1 MNAVKLTDAAIA
13 RRREQASWWF
23 ARLQDEDL
31 PVRVLKRWKKWEA
44 VPENRRMFDEI
55 VQVSGR
61 LRNARPLIS
70 MPTTPSDGYDG
81 LISIHAWQL
90 LRRGRAQPRPRL
102 KAGAIAIGIA
112 ATFAVAAVGLKWASP
127 IAWRSII
134 GGARMSVIET
144 GIAEHEDIV
153 LSDGSK
159 ISLGAKT
166 ALTADITDD
175 ARTVVLSRGEALF
188 HVARDPKRPFR
199 VIAGGG
205 TITAVGTAFNVRR
218 REDDHVVVTVT
229 EGTVEVAPLSVLDEG
244 ETPSGATEQRELET
258 QVRKLIRGQEL
269 TYDLQGRFGTP
280 RLADEDLSSSWR
292 DGRLRYRG
300 EPLRNVIPDIN
311 RYSRKPLILG
321 DKAAGELLYSGTVFE
336 RDIDEWIAGLQSV
349 YPEVEVTVTDTQH
362 VLIRSR
368 PSVAQQQQH

>member
-1 MNAVKLTDAAIA
+1 MNALKVNDAALA

-23 ARLQDEDL
+23 ARLQDADL
-31 PVRVLKRWKKWEA
+31 PVRLLKRWKKWEA

-61 LRNARPLIS
+61 LRSARPLMS
-70 MPTTPSDGYDG
+70 LPTTPIDGYDG
-81 LISIHAWQL
+81 SISVHAWQL
-90 LRRGRAQPRPRL
+90 LHKGRAQTRPRL
-102 KAGAIAIGIA
+102 RAAAIAIGLA
-112 ATFAVAAVGLKWASP
+112 ATFAVAAVALNWMSP
-127 IAWRSII
+127 VAWRSML
-134 GGARMSVIET
+134 GGARMAVMET
-144 GIAEHEDIV
+144 GIAEHKEIL

-166 ALTADITDD
+166 AVTTDLTDHD
-175 ARTVVLSRGEALF
+175 RTVVLSRGEALF

-229 EGTVEVAPLSVLDEG
+229 EGTVEVAPLSRADRRDTYVD
-244 ETPSGATEQRELET
+244 AAEQVELEA
-258 QVRKLIRGQEL
+258 QVQKLVRGQEL
-269 TYDLQGRFGTP
+269 TYDLQGRFNTP

-300 EPLRNVIPDIN
+300 EPLRNVIPDVN

-362 VLIRSR
+362 VLIRTR
-368 PSVAQQQQH
+368 PSMAQQQQR

>member
-1 MNAVKLTDAAIA
+1 VNAVKLTDAVIA

-23 ARLQDEDL
+23 ARLQDTEL
-31 PVRVLKRWKKWEA
+31 PLRVLKRWKKWEA

-61 LRNARPLIS
+61 LRSARPLIS
-70 MPTTPSDGYDG
+70 LPSTPNDGYDG
-81 LISIHAWQL
+81 SISVYAWQML
-90 LRRGRAQPRPRL
+90 HKGRAQTRPRL
-102 KAGAIAIGIA
+102 RAAAIAIGLA
-112 ATFAVAAVGLKWASP
+112 ATFAVAAVGLNWVSP
-127 IAWRSII
+127 AAWRSMI
-134 GGARMSVIET
+134 GGPGMSVMET
-144 GIAEHEDIV
+144 GIAEHKEIL

-166 ALTADITDD
+166 AVTADITDR

-188 HVARDPKRPFR
+188 HVAPDPARPFR

-229 EGTVEVAPLSVLDEG
+229 EGTVEVAPINLLNEHDTREEAS
-244 ETPSGATEQRELET
+244 QRRELGA
-258 QVRKLIRGQEL
+258 QVQKLIRGQEL
-269 TYDLQGRFGTP
+269 SYDLQGRFGTP

-300 EPLRNVIPDIN
+300 EPLRNVIPDVN

-362 VLIRSR
+362 VLIRTR
-368 PSVAQQQQH
+368 PSMTQQQQR

>member
-1 MNAVKLTDAAIA
+1 MNAVKLNDAATA

-44 VPENRRMFDEI
+44 VAENRRMFDEI

-61 LRNARPLIS
+61 LRSARPLMSI
-70 MPTTPSDGYDG
+70 PRTPQDGYDG
-81 LISIHAWQL
+81 GVSVHAWQL
-90 LRRGRAQPRPRL
+90 LRNGRSERRPAL
-102 KAGAIAIGIA
+102 KAATLVLFGLA
-112 ATFAVAAVGLKWASP
+112 ASFVVAGVALHWISP
-127 IAWRSII
+127 VAWRSII

-144 GIAEHEDIV
+144 GIAEHEDVV

-166 ALTADITDD
+166 ALTADITDTV
-175 ARTVVLSRGEALF
+175 RTVVLSRGEALF

-229 EGTVEVAPLSVLDEG
+229 EGTVEVAPTSR
-244 ETPSGATEQRELET
+244 TEDTSEQLELA
-258 QVRKLIRGQEL
+258 QVQKLVRGQEL
-269 TYDLQGRFGTP
+269 TYDLQGRFSTP
-280 RLADEDLSSSWR
+280 RLADEDLSGSWR

-300 EPLRNVIPDIN
+300 EPLRNVIPDVN

-321 DKAAGELLYSGTVFE
+321 DRAAGELLYSGTVFE

-362 VLIRSR
+362 VLIRTR
-368 PSVAQQQQH
+368 PSMAQQQQR